1 MVCPTCS
8 TTFCRC
14 QNKECPTCARAKAS
28 GQVLVEYKGDQPRY
42 SALGYNFRQVAPR
55 TYVQQYDVE
64 RLTAD
69 PHLVV
74 VAGVPA

>member
-14 QNKECPTCARAKAS
+14 QNKECPTCARAKVNE
-28 GQVLVEYKGDQPRY
+28 QVLVEYTGDQPRY
-42 SALGYNFRQVAPR
+42 SVLGYNFRQAAKR
-55 TYVQQYDVE
+55 AYVQKYDVE
-64 RLTAD
+64 RLTVD

-74 VAGVPA
+74 VAGAPA